1 MLALLK
7 EVAIF
12 LGVGA
17 FAGTFVGLAIAF
29 YANKSKAAVESLSKE
44 IEAEASAFQAAD
56 EQEIQPIQSA
66 ANLDSEVVIET
77 KTFQDEVQEPQQYQ
91 AQEQYQDQVE
101 FGLKGYLRRGIIDL
115 LKDIEPKRGKK
126 LTGGQMLNNA
136 VRRRLRSKFQ
146 S

>member
-1 MLALLK
+1 MLAFLK
-7 EVAIF
+7 EIAIF

-44 IEAEASAFQAAD
+44 IEAEASAFQAAV

>member
-1 MLALLK
+1 MLAFLK
-7 EVAIF
+7 EIAIF

-17 FAGTFVGLAIAF
+17 LAGTFVGLAIAF

-44 IEAEASAFQAAD
+44 IEAEASALQAAD
-56 EQEIQPIQSA
+56 EQEIQPMQSA
-66 ANLDSEVVIET
+66 ANLDSDVVIEK
-77 KTFQDEVQEPQQYQ
+77 KTIQDEVQEPQQYQ

>member
-1 MLALLK
+1 MLAFLK
-7 EVAIF
+7 EIAIF

-56 EQEIQPIQSA
+56 EQDIQPIQSA

>member
-1 MLALLK
+1 MLAFLK
-7 EVAIF
+7 EIAIF

-44 IEAEASAFQAAD
+44 IEAEASALQAAD
-56 EQEIQPIQSA
+56 EQEIQPMQSA
-66 ANLDSEVVIET
+66 ANLDSDVVIEK
-77 KTFQDEVQEPQQYQ
+77 KTIQDEVQEPQQYQ

>member
-1 MLALLK
+1 MLAFLK
-7 EVAIF
+7 EIAIF

-66 ANLDSEVVIET
+66 ANLDSEDVIET

-91 AQEQYQDQVE
+91 TQEQYQDQVE

>member
-1 MLALLK
+1 MLAFLK
-7 EVAIF
+7 EIAIF

-17 FAGTFVGLAIAF
+17 LAGTFVGLAIAF

-44 IEAEASAFQAAD
+44 IEAEASALQAAD
-56 EQEIQPIQSA
+56 EQEIQPMQSA
-66 ANLDSEVVIET
+66 AKLESEVVIET
-77 KTFQDEVQEPQQYQ
+77 KTIQDEAQEPQQYQ
-91 AQEQYQDQVE
+91 TQEQYQDQVE

-146 S
+146 L

>member
-1 MLALLK
+1 MLAFLK
-7 EVAIF
+7 EIAIF

-91 AQEQYQDQVE
+91 AQVE

>member
-1 MLALLK
+1 MLAFLK
-7 EVAIF
+7 EIAIF

-56 EQEIQPIQSA
+56 EQEIQPTQSA
-66 ANLDSEVVIET
+66 ANLYSEVVIET
-77 KTFQDEVQEPQQYQ
+77 KTFQDGVQEPQQYQ

>member
-1 MLALLK
+1 MLAFLK
-7 EVAIF
+7 EIAIF

-44 IEAEASAFQAAD
+44 IEAEASALQAAD

-77 KTFQDEVQEPQQYQ
+77 KTFQDEAQEPQQYQ

>member
-1 MLALLK
+1 MAFLK
-7 EVAIF
+7 EIAIF

-115 LKDIEPKRGKK
+115 LKDC
-126 LTGGQMLNNA
+126 
-136 VRRRLRSKFQ
+136 
-146 S
+146 